1 MRIRT
6 AAFCASGII
15 LGLGVLA
22 CNVPLIGS
30 IAPAAT
36 GTPES
41 PPATNT
47 AQPTV
52 PSLTDTP
59 IPTSTPTPTASP
71 TPGPAVVRAK
81 AGEAVCRFGPG
92 EEWSIEGKLPDGM
105 IVPIAG
111 RNESSSWWYVKEL
124 GYKGKPCW
132 VSAEETSAEGN
143 LAEVPVQS
151 TPSAFVSVVKVS
163 VEPWKATITCGD
175 FPYTFAVKF
184 SISTSGPA
192 TVKFQRSRN
201 GDDDGVET
209 IVFKTF
215 GTKSYDDEYKVNE
228 VGEYT
233 FRVDVSSPN
242 IISAEDTGKMEC
254 DPP

>member
-1 MRIRT
+1 MSIRT
-6 AAFCASGII
+6 VIFCASSIV

-22 CNVPLIGS
+22 CNALFPGS
-30 IAPAAT
+30 I
-36 GTPES
+36 TPPPTDKPDS
-41 PPATNT
+41 LPATKT
-47 AQPTV
+47 AQPVAPT
-52 PSLTDTP
+52 LTDMP
-59 IPTSTPTPTASP
+59 LPTSTPTPTASP
-71 TPGPAVVRAK
+71 TPGPAMVWSK
-81 AGEAVCRFGPG
+81 DGDAVCRFGPG

-105 IVPIAG
+105 IVPVAG

-132 VSAEETSAEGN
+132 VSAEETRTEGN
-143 LAEVPVQS
+143 LAEVPVQP
-151 TPSAFVSVVKVS
+151 TPAAFVSVVKVS

-192 TVKFQRSRN
+192 TVKFQRSR
-201 GDDDGVET
+201 DGNADPVET
-209 IVFKTF
+209 IVFKTY
-215 GTKSYDDEYKVNE
+215 GTKSYVDEYKVNAT
-228 VGEYT
+228 GEYR

-242 IISAEDTGKMEC
+242 KISDEDTGKMEC

>member
-1 MRIRT
+1 MSIRT
-6 AAFCASGII
+6 AVFCVLSTV
-15 LGLGVLA
+15 LTLGVAA
-22 CNVPLIGS
+22 CNLPSIGS

-36 GTPES
+36 GTPVFL
-41 PPATNT
+41 PATKT
-47 AQPTV
+47 AQPAP

-71 TPGPAVVRAK
+71 TPGPAMVRARD
-81 AGEAVCRFGPG
+81 GDVVCRFGPG
-92 EEWSIEGKLPDGM
+92 EEWSIEGNLLDGM
-105 IVPIAG
+105 VVPIAG

-132 VSAEETSAEGN
+132 VSAEETQAEGN
-143 LAEVPVQS
+143 LADVPVQA
-151 TPSAFVSVVKVS
+151 TPAAFVSVVKVS
-163 VEPWKATITCGD
+163 VEPWKATVTCGD

-184 SISTSGPA
+184 RISTSGPA
-192 TVKFQRSRN
+192 TVQFQRSRN
-201 GDDDGVET
+201 GDEDSAET
-209 IVFKTF
+209 TVFKTF
-215 GTKSYDDEYKVNE
+215 GTKSYDDEYKVDE

-242 IISAEDTGKMEC
+242 KISGEATGKMEC